1 VKEIGMGLMGIVAY
15 RAKEGKERKLLSL
28 IRKHAP
34 LLKSL
39 GGISE
44 ASFLMKSSDG
54 SFIEVF
60 EWRSMEA
67 KRQAMKSEKLWELWG
82 EMEEYGT
89 KVKLSSVPETREV
102 ISNFKS
108 I

>member
-1 VKEIGMGLMGIVAY
+1 MGLMGIVAY
-15 RAKEGKERKLLSL
+15 RAKEGKEKRLLSL

-34 LLKSL
+34 LLNSL

-44 ASFLMKSSDG
+44 ASFLMKSLDG
-54 SFIEVF
+54 SIIEVF
-60 EWRSMEA
+60 EWKSMAA
-67 KRQAMKSEKLWELWG
+67 KKKAMKSEELWKLWG
-82 EMEEYGT
+82 EIEDVST

-102 ISNFKS
+102 LSNFRS